1 MSNGLFPRNLLLSMT
16 NKCTLHC
23 AAGGSFVI
31 FSFLS
36 LSLSLSPS
44 FPLTRPS
51 SLVRPRPMAPLPS
64 IHPPVFLSFFRRSLS
79 PVRCSVLVS
88 PHMFSGRPRVSDR
101 ARERQLTPVLS
112 SLLHS
117 ILQSTLALARGVSSA
132 SRHSPSARARLL

>member
-36 LSLSLSPS
+36 LHLSIFPS
-44 FPLTRPS
+44 RPN

-79 PVRCSVLVS
+79 PVRCAVLVS

-117 ILQSTLALARGVSSA
+117 ILQSTLARGVSSA